1 MDFKW
6 NYVPPT
12 SELQEE
18 ALKLSREIGI
28 HPILCKLLIERGIRD
43 KEEAE
48 KFFNPQLSELHD
60 PSLMLDMDIAVDRLN
75 RAIENNERIT
85 VYGDYDVDGTT
96 AVALV
101 YNFLKRYHSN
111 IGYYIPDRNHEGY
124 GVSRTGVD
132 HAVEEGVSLVIVLDC
147 GIKAVEEI
155 AYAKEKGID
164 FIVCDHHV
172 PGDELPP
179 AVAILNAKRQDSTY
193 PFLHLSGCGVG
204 FKFMQAFAMS
214 NGIPF
219 SELIP
224 SLDLVAVSTASD
236 IVPIMGENRVLTY
249 YGLQRL
255 NSNPSTGLKAI
266 IQVCKLGNKELNIND
281 IIFKIGP
288 RLNASGRL
296 YSGKEAV
303 DLMVETD
310 PDKAL
315 ELALSINAH
324 NEERK
329 EQDKK
334 MTAEANHIVDSLEG
348 LSQRRSIVL
357 YNEEWNRGVIGIVAS
372 RLTEIYYR
380 PAVVLTKTG
389 DVATG
394 SARSVAGFDVYKAI
408 ESCQDLLENFGG
420 HTYAAGLS
428 MKVENVEEFSQRF
441 EEFVAHHIEPEQIK
455 ATIDIDAE
463 IGFGDITNEFFQ
475 NLARFQPFGPENS
488 KPVFCTRN
496 VYDYGGSKVV
506 GRGHEHIQ
514 LDLIDS
520 TSCTRKGI
528 AFGQNEYISLIKTK
542 SSFDICYTIEEDNF
556 RPHHPIL
563 QIENIKPGNGT
574 QVK

>member
-6 NYVPPT
+6 NYEPPT
-12 SELQEE
+12 SELAEE
-18 ALKLSREIGI
+18 ALELSRAIGI
-28 HPILCKLLIERGIRD
+28 SPLLCRLLILRGIRNE
-43 KEEAE
+43 EEAR
-48 KFFNPQLSELHD
+48 KFFSPQLSELHD
-60 PSLMLDMDIAVDRLN
+60 PSLMLDMDVAVERLN
-75 RAIENNERIT
+75 RAIENGERIL

-101 YNFLKRYHSN
+101 YNFLHRNYSN
-111 IGYYIPDRNHEGY
+111 LDYYIPDRNHEGY
-124 GVSRTGVD
+124 GVSHQGVD
-132 HAVEEGVSLVIVLDC
+132 YAFETGVSLVIVLDC

-155 AYAKEKGID
+155 AYAREKGID

-172 PGDELPP
+172 PDDVLPP
-179 AVAILNAKRQDSTY
+179 AVAILNAKRVDSTY
-193 PFLHLSGCGVG
+193 PFQHLSGCGVG
-204 FKFMQAFAMS
+204 FKFMQAYAMS

-224 SLDLVAVSTASD
+224 MLDLVAVSTASD

-255 NSNPSTGLKAI
+255 NSQPSTGLRAI
-266 IQVCKLGNKELNIND
+266 MQVCKLTGKELTIND

-296 YSGKEAV
+296 YTGKEAV

-310 PDKAL
+310 FARAL
-315 ELALSINAH
+315 GLAEDINRH

-329 EQDKK
+329 EQDKR
-334 MTAEANHIVDSLEG
+334 MTAEANQIVDSIGG
-348 LSQRRSIVL
+348 LSERRSIVL

-372 RLTEIYYR
+372 RLTEVYYR

-408 ESCQDLLENFGG
+408 ESCKDLLENFGG

-428 MKVENVEEFSQRF
+428 MKVENVDEFARRF
-441 EEFVAHHIEPEQIK
+441 EEFVAAHINPEQIS

-463 IGFGDITNEFFQ
+463 LSFKDITPTFFR
-475 NLARFQPFGPENS
+475 NLMQFQPFGPENH

-520 TSCTRKGI
+520 TNNTRKGI
-528 AFGQNEYISLIKTK
+528 AFGQNQYISLIKTK
-542 SSFDICYTIEEDNF
+542 SSFDICYTLEEDNF
-556 RPHHPIL
+556 RPGQAIL
-563 QIENIKPGNGT
+563 QIENIKPSKSTTG
-574 QVK
+574 K